1 MPFGRMRARRLHRLA
16 LNSLASGDMQRA
28 GLLAEQ
34 ALRRLPTNDPTLG
47 HVIERVTMILT
58 LASVADASRHL
69 REAADWLTEAA
80 TLLEDFP
87 NSAIRDTWLAEVLT
101 RLGDSLRQAGH
112 HGEALE
118 ALRHACALAEQNGT
132 EPLRTAGAHNA
143 LGILAKTT
151 GDYPRAVHHYAQA
164 RLLIETTL
172 GTDAPELASLHHNLA
187 GLLHIQGLYLK
198 AEPEIRTALELRRG
212 GRLPDRA
219 GIAADLS
226 VLGAVLAGQ
235 GRFEEAKQSLETAL
249 GMWESL
255 YGPQHYEVA
264 VQLHNLASIHQE
276 AGDLDAANV
285 YFVRALDI
293 KERTLGG
300 SHVEIGEVLCNFAS
314 LRCEQGFTAEGLM
327 LYAKALAIFEA
338 CFGPD
343 HPKTQMCAGRRS
355 RAAMAISK

>member
-1 MPFGRMRARRLHRLA
+1 MSVGRIRARRLHRLA
-16 LNSLASGDMQRA
+16 LSALASGDNLRA
-28 GLLAEQ
+28 ELLAEQ
-34 ALRRLPTNDPTLG
+34 ALKRLPTISPTLG
-47 HVIERVTMILT
+47 QEIERVTVILT
-58 LASVADASRHL
+58 LAWVATESRRHG
-69 REAADWLTEAA
+69 AAIDWLTQAA
-80 TLLEDFP
+80 TRLEGFSS
-87 NSAIRDTWLAEVLT
+87 SAIRDPWLAEVLT

-118 ALRHACALAEQNGT
+118 VLLHARALAEQNST
-132 EPLRTAGAHNA
+132 EPLRTAGVHNA

-151 GDYPRAVHHYAQA
+151 GDYPQAVHHYTQA

-212 GRLPDRA
+212 ARPPDRA

-235 GRFEEAKQSLETAL
+235 DRLEEAKQSIQTAL

-264 VQLHNLASIHQE
+264 VQLHNLASIHQK

-300 SHVEIGEVLCNFAS
+300 IHVEVGELLYNFAS
-314 LRCEQGFTAEGLM
+314 LRCEQGFTTEGLV
-327 LYAKALAIFEA
+327 LYARALATFDTSL
-338 CFGPD
+338 GPD
-343 HPKTQMCAGRRS
+343 HPKTEMCAARRS
-355 RAAMAISK
+355 HAAMAISN